1 MRIVTI
7 DIYYG
12 EIIEMLNDRWDLFL
26 NNILAQF
33 IFYLPDDMTVVDHNV
48 YYYNEKY
55 YTDDVNLKDLYI
67 LVTNDWRFKS
77 NSSIYIPKF
86 RYFRG
91 NDFPTFY
98 DIYVFNMSEW
108 NIKKNFEA
116 NHMLFKNGCH
126 LSVTLLFNLICRS
139 LNTLEIHNLDLNFIP
154 QITYICRD
162 LNLDYNLSGNNITIF
177 NISSKLD
184 RDKIIKWQDFSDY
197 DYNIFSKR
205 ELTKCS

>member
-86 RYFRG
+86 RYFSG

-98 DIYVFNMSEW
+98 NKYIFNTDTW
-108 NIKKNFEA
+108 NDKKNFES
-116 NHMLFKNGCH
+116 NRIIFNEGDR

-197 DYNIFSKR
+197 DYNIFSK
-205 ELTKCS
+205 